1 MSNDTI
7 KNAKPVHHELSEF
20 ELDIVSGGGGGV
32 LREGSHP
39 EISDITITKK
49 LDVASPRL

>member
-1 MSNDTI
+1 MSTVEP
-7 KNAKPVHHELSEF
+7 KPSVYELNEE